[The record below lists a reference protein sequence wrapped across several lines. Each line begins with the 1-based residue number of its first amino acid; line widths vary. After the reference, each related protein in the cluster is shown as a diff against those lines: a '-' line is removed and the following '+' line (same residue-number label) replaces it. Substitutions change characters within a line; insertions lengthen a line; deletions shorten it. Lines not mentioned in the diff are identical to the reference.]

1 MIHIDPP
8 RAEGLRCAAT
18 DCAGSP
24 CTGTGWHHITG
35 HEPARGTWND
45 FPTVSVFVC
54 TKHLPA
60 AEQAMTEHLSTT
72 AETPWHVEVYR
83 MMGWD
88 EDGRGAAYRVAQG
101 DAAAAQGALF

>member
-8 RAEGLRCAAT
+8 RAEGLCCAGT

-24 CTGTGWHHITG
+24 WVGRGWHHVKG

-54 TKHLPA
+54 TDHLAA
-60 AEQAMTEHLSTT
+60 AERAMTDHMTT
-72 AETPWHVEVYR
+72 MARTPWRVEVYR

-88 EDGRGAAYRVAQG
+88 DDGRGASYQVAAG
-101 DAAAAQGALF
+101 DGAAQDALF